1 MQYIVKHSCG
11 HEETANLTGSSRDRE
26 RRLAWLE
33 SQPCRA
39 CQEEAAAKRNKEK
52 EKELGLPDLEGSEKQ
67 ISWATTIRL
76 ERYKELDE
84 FIKSCEG
91 SLEAGAR
98 KLKEAEEKGAEAV
111 ARTEQQIAR
120 YEERLRKAMAALDVV
135 TTMTDSHWWI
145 NHRNGYLVGE
155 FFEACKEL
163 EDQKKEEEIEAET
176 APEVVVMQPEAPKT
190 TTVAELKVKDGQ
202 ILMLSDKDEAIRLA
216 VKAHGFSWNMEK
228 RAWVK
233 RVTEMTGKA
242 EDLLADTARIL
253 LEAGIPVKGPASL
266 KEALETGS
274 YEPECHRWVAVSEG
288 GDKLAINQ
296 VKGVSNYPA
305 GKETWKGDYVLVSPN
320 LWREVREFAGLNGY
334 KITRKADEMLR
345 KAEEAT
351 VSVKLKPR
359 QGEAN
364 GADALKAVLE
374 SSRDIL
380 DDLREE
386 ED

>member
-1 MQYIVKHSCG
+1 MKYVVTHSCG
-11 HEETANLTGSSRDRE
+11 HEEEVNLVGSSRDRE
-26 RRLAWLE
+26 RKLAWLE

-39 CQEEAAAKRNKEK
+39 CQEEAAAKRNKER

-76 ERYKELDE
+76 ERFKELDE
-84 FIKSCEG
+84 FIKACEG
-91 SLEAGAR
+91 SLEAGAK

-111 ARTEQQIAR
+111 AMVEQKIAR
-120 YEERLRKAMAALDVV
+120 YEERLRKAMAALEVV
-135 TTMTDSHWWI
+135 STMTDSHWWI
-145 NHRNGYLVGE
+145 NHRNGYLVE

-176 APEVVVMQPEAPKT
+176 APEAVVMQPEAPKT
-190 TTVAELKVKDGQ
+190 TTVAELKAKDGL
-202 ILMLSDKDEAIRLA
+202 ILMLSDKDETIRLA
-216 VKAHGFSWNMEK
+216 VKAHGFSWNIGK

-266 KEALETGS
+266 KEALESGN

-296 VKGVSNYPA
+296 IKGVSNYPA
-305 GKETWKGDYVLVSPN
+305 GKETWRGDYILVSPN

-351 VSVKLKPR
+351 VSIKLARP
-359 QGEAN
+359 QGEAG
-364 GADALKAVLE
+364 GADKLKEILE

-380 DDLREE
+380 DDLKE